1 MKEIIYNYNFLN
13 DEDINRTVVR
23 IKAILENS
31 NGEILLCYSNN
42 DYHLPGG
49 HLEEGESYEEC
60 LVREIKEETGIDIEK
75 KERNPYLRI
84 TYFNKDY
91 PSTGTNTKNIA
102 NYYVVNHELVPNLN
116 NINLTEEEIEHGF
129 ELRYI
134 KKEDVLKVLEDSLNT
149 CTRRA
154 VLYDTIEAIKEY
166 LKNDKN
172 MV

>member
-13 DEDINRTVVR
+13 EEDINRTVVR
-23 IKAILENS
+23 IKAVVENN
-31 NGEILLCYSNN
+31 NGEILLCYSDNN
-42 DYHLPGG
+42 YHLPGG
-49 HLEEGESYEEC
+49 HLEEGESYEDC
-60 LVREIKEETGIDIEK
+60 LVREIKEETGIDIDK

-84 TYFNKDY
+84 VYFNKDY
-91 PSTGTNTKNIA
+91 PSVGVNTKNIA
-102 NYYVVNHELVPNLN
+102 NYYVVNYELVPNLD
-116 NINLTEEEIEHGF
+116 NISLTEEEKENNF

-134 KKEDVLKVLEDSLNT
+134 KKEDVLQVLQDSLDS
-149 CTRRA
+149 CSRSA

>member
-13 DEDINRTVVR
+13 DEDINRTVIR
-23 IKAILENS
+23 IKAVLENN
-31 NGEILLCYSNN
+31 NGEILLCYSNK

-60 LVREIKEETGIDIEK
+60 LVREIKEETGIYIDK
-75 KERNPYLRI
+75 KIRNPYLKI
-84 TYFNKDY
+84 VYFNKDY
-91 PSTGTNTKNIA
+91 PSAGTNTKNIV
-102 NYYVVNHELVPNLN
+102 NYYVVNHGLVPDLS
-116 NINLTEEEIEHGF
+116 NINLTEEEKEHGF

-149 CTRRA
+149 CSRRA
-154 VLYDTIEAIKEY
+154 VLYDTIEAVKEY

>member
-13 DEDINRTVVR
+13 EEDINRTVVR
-23 IKAILENS
+23 IKAVLENK
-31 NGEILLCYSNN
+31 NGEILLCYSCNN
-42 DYHLPGG
+42 YHLPGG

-60 LVREIKEETGIDIEK
+60 LVREIKEETGIDIDQ
-75 KERNPYLRI
+75 KERNPFLRI
-84 TYFNKDY
+84 VYYNKDY
-91 PSTGTNTKNIA
+91 PSAGTNTKNIV
-102 NYYVVNHELVPNLN
+102 NYYVVNNELIPDLN
-116 NINLTEEEIEHGF
+116 NINLTEEEKEHGF

-134 KKEDVLKVLEDSLNT
+134 KKEDVLRVLENSLET
-149 CTRRA
+149 CSRRA